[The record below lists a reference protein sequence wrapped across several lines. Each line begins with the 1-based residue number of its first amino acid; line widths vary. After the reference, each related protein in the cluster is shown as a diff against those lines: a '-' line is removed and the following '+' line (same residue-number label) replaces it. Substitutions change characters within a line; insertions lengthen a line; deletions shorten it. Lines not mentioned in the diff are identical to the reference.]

1 MSYGVGHKHDSDPIL
16 LVALGRPAAI
26 APIRPLAWNL
36 HMPQLWAKKKK
47 KTKKKKKKKEREK
60 EIFFTANQRGASLSA
75 YSML

>member
-1 MSYGVGHKHDSDPIL
+1 MSYGVGHKHDSDPVL

-26 APIRPLAWNL
+26 APIRPLAW
-36 HMPQLWAKKKK
+36 
-47 KTKKKKKKKEREK
+47 KKKKKKKKKKREREK